1 MRLPANVTKLTV
13 LTALSLFLGGCT
25 LMEDM
30 GYQSNPNA
38 KGVLDLFTRPSPA
51 QATAWA
57 LDDTNA
63 DRRYQG
69 TLLLA
74 NAPFAGE
81 DLYLELFVENLQDDD
96 PTVRSAAARGLA
108 HHGGPAQ
115 VSQILVALRDEDEL
129 VRIEA
134 ARALQRIHS
143 TDAVETLL
151 NRLNGS
157 IEESKDVRSACAH
170 ALGQYA
176 QPRVLAALAASLRDQ
191 SLSVN
196 MSALEAM
203 RYLTGQDFGLDQRA
217 WLDFIDEA
225 EDPFAQQIAYV
236 YPYFERERKWIE
248 YVPLIPQAPNEPAAQ
263 PVGMPREE

>member
-1 MRLPANVTKLTV
+1 MRSPAKVSILTLSAA
-13 LTALSLFLGGCT
+13 LTLFLGGCT

-38 KGVLDLFTRPSPA
+38 EGIFDLFTRPSPA

-81 DLYLELFVENLQDDD
+81 DLYLELFEENLQDDD
-96 PTVRSAAARGLA
+96 PAVRSAAARGLA
-108 HHGGPAQ
+108 HHGGPGQ
-115 VSQILVALRDEDEL
+115 VPQILVALRDEDEL

-143 TDAVETLL
+143 TNAVEALIA
-151 NRLNGS
+151 RLNAS
-157 IEESKDVRSACAH
+157 IEESKDVRAACAH
-170 ALGQYA
+170 ALGQYP

-217 WLDFIDEA
+217 WLEFIDEA
-225 EDPFAQQIAYV
+225 EDPFSQQITYV
-236 YPYFERERKWIE
+236 YPYFERDKKWIE

>member
-1 MRLPANVTKLTV
+1 MRSLTNACIFV
-13 LTALSLFLGGCT
+13 LLTPLALLQGGCT
-25 LMEDM
+25 FMEDM
-30 GYQSNPNA
+30 GYQTNPNA
-38 KGVLDLFTRPSPA
+38 NGILDLFSRPSPA

-74 NAPFAGE
+74 NAPFAGDDVYLQLFE
-81 DLYLELFVENLQDDD
+81 DNLRDDD
-96 PTVRSAAARGLA
+96 PAVRSAAARGLA
-108 HHGGPAQ
+108 HHGGPD
-115 VSQILVALRDEDEL
+115 QIPVILEALGDEDEL

-143 TDAVETLL
+143 ERAVGALL
-151 NRLNGS
+151 SRLS
-157 IEESKDVRSACAH
+157 SEIEESRDVRAACAH
-170 ALGQYA
+170 ALGQYP

-191 SLSVN
+191 SLAVN
-196 MSALEAM
+196 MSSLEAL

-217 WLDFIDEA
+217 WFEFLDQTD
-225 EDPFAQQIAYV
+225 DPFAHQITYV
-236 YPYFERERKWIE
+236 YPYFERDRKWIE
-248 YVPLIPQAPNEPAAQ
+248 YVPLVPQAPNEPSAQ